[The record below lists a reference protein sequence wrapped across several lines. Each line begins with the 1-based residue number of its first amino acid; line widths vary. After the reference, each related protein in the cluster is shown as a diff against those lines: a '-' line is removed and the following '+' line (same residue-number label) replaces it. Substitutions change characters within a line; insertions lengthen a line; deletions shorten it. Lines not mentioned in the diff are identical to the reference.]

1 MKKELVQKFVKA
13 GNYLERNNTTILSC
27 MGVAGVFG
35 TAYLAVKAKPKAD
48 QLLEE
53 KADYKWHHYATEL
66 TRFEKFLAVVPAYIP
81 TVLMGMGTAA
91 CILGANHISKEK
103 EAMLTS
109 AYAYLNCNY
118 NEYRKKVK
126 ELFGEEGERQVRE
139 AIAKDHAVQNK
150 PDEEEKLLI
159 YDDYGKRYFQI
170 EPTKYQ
176 DALYQLNRMYN
187 FTGEMTLN
195 NFYEFFDLDPIPG
208 GDILGWSALKDYEC
222 CGISWIDVRLEKMEM
237 IDDMDAYVMLYN
249 VDPSDD
255 YGCWV
260 SRDWQ

>member
-1 MKKELVQKFVKA
+1 MKKETIQKFVTASNYIDDNKA
-13 GNYLERNNTTILSC
+13 TILTY

-35 TAYLAVKAKPKAD
+35 TAYLATKAKTKAEE
-48 QLLEE
+48 LLVE
-53 KADYKWHHYATEL
+53 KTVYKIQNYGEDL
-66 TRFEKFLAVVPAYIP
+66 TRFERFLAVAPAYIP
-81 TVLMGMGTAA
+81 TALMGMGTIA
-91 CILGANHISKEK
+91 CILGANQINKEK
-103 EAMLTS
+103 QAMLTS
-109 AYAYLNCNY
+109 AYAYLNYSY
-118 NEYRKKVK
+118 NEYRNKVK

-139 AIAKDHAVQNK
+139 AIAKDRIPEEK
-150 PDEEEKLLI
+150 PEEEKLLI
-159 YDDYGKRYFQI
+159 YDDYGKRYFRI

-237 IDDMDAYVMLYN
+237 IDDMEAYCMMYN

-260 SRDWQ
+260 TNDWN

>member
-1 MKKELVQKFVKA
+1 MKKNIVQTAMKA
-13 GNYLERNNTTILSC
+13 SKYIENNSATILTY

-35 TAYLAVKAKPKAD
+35 TAYLAVKAKPKA
-48 QLLEE
+48 QLLLEE
-53 KADYKWHHYATEL
+53 KEDFKQQHYDEPL
-66 TRFEKFLAVVPAYIP
+66 TRFERFLAVAPAYLPAI
-81 TVLMGMGTAA
+81 LMGVGTTA
-91 CILGANHISKEK
+91 CILGANHINKEK
-103 EAMLTS
+103 QAMLTS

-126 ELFGEEGERQVRE
+126 ELFGEEGERQVKE
-139 AIAKDHAVQNK
+139 AMAKDRLPEKQS
-150 PDEEEKLLI
+150 EEKDELLI
-159 YDDYGKRYFQI
+159 YDDYGKRYFNI

-176 DALYQLNRMYN
+176 DALYQINRAYN

-237 IDDMDAYVMLYN
+237 LDNCEAYVMMYN

-255 YGCWV
+255 FGCW
-260 SRDWQ
+260 SRYE

>member
-1 MKKELVQKFVKA
+1 MKKESVQSIVRVSNYIDEHKA
-13 GNYLERNNTTILSC
+13 TILTY

-35 TAYLAVKAKPKAD
+35 TAYLAAKAKPKAEE
-48 QLLEE
+48 LLAE
-53 KADYKWHHYATEL
+53 KYEYKNAYYGEEL
-66 TRFEKFLAVVPAYIP
+66 TRFEQFLAVAPAYIP
-81 TVLMGMGTAA
+81 TVLMGMGTIA
-91 CILGANHISKEK
+91 CILGANHINQEK
-103 EAMLTS
+103 QAMLTS

-118 NEYRKKVK
+118 NEYRRKVK
-126 ELFGEEGERQVRE
+126 EIFGEEGERQVRE
-139 AIAKDHAVQNK
+139 AIAKDHLPQDK
-150 PDEEEKLLI
+150 SEEEKLLI
-159 YDDYGKRYFQI
+159 YDDYGKRYFRI

-222 CGISWIDVRLEKMEM
+222 CGISWIDVRLEKMDM

-260 SRDWQ
+260 TRDWQ

>member
-1 MKKELVQKFVKA
+1 MKREVMQKIVRTC
-13 GNYLERNNTTILSC
+13 NYIEKHDTTILSY
-27 MGVAGVFG
+27 MAVAGVCS
-35 TAYLAVKAKPKAD
+35 TAYLAVKAKPKAER
-48 QLLEE
+48 LLKE
-53 KADYKWHHYATEL
+53 KYEYKNAYYGEEL
-66 TRFEKFLAVVPAYIP
+66 TPFERFLAVTPAYLP
-81 TVLMGMGTAA
+81 AALMGMGTIA

-139 AIAKDHAVQNK
+139 AIAKDHKENVQ
-150 PDEEEKLLI
+150 PEEEKLLI
-159 YDDYGKRYFQI
+159 YDDYGKRYFRI

-237 IDDMDAYVMLYN
+237 IDDMEAYCMMYN

-260 SRDWQ
+260 TNDWN